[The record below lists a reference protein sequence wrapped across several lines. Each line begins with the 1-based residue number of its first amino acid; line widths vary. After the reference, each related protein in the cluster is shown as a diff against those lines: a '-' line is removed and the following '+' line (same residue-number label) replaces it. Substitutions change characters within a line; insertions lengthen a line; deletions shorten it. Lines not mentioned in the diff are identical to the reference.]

1 MTLVNYLHQ
10 HRLWRQ
16 IVGRPRL
23 LISAM
28 ISLIGL
34 AAMPGE
40 WQLST
45 RLLIAWNAGIWIYIA
60 AAFVSMLRSNEARM
74 RRNALMTDESR
85 FAVLVLCTLAAVASI
100 VAIFA
105 QLSGVKDM
113 HGLLRGLHVG
123 LAAGTIVSAWAFI
136 HIIFAQHYAHE
147 YYIERKGEAELPEEL
162 RGGLQ
167 FIDTRQPDYS
177 DFMYFSFVIGVAS
190 QTADIV
196 ICSRTMR
203 RVALAHCV
211 LAFFFN
217 TAVLALTINIAA
229 GML

>member
-60 AAFVSMLRSNEARM
+60 AAFVSMLRSSEAKM

-85 FAVLVLCTLAAVASI
+85 FAVLALCTLAAVASI

-217 TAVLALTINIAA
+217 TTVLALTINIAA